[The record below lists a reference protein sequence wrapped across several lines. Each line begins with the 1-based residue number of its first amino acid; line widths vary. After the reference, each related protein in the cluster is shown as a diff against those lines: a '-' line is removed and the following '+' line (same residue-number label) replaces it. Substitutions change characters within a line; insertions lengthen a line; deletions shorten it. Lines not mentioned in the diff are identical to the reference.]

1 MLPVF
6 LLTAGSVAYIGR
18 TIYKKRAASR
28 SGGNTDTDLK
38 TPVKRPAS
46 EDPFAE
52 WDKEVDHYLPVS
64 AGALGLATAGS
75 LFFPPLSIISVP
87 VSLYA
92 SWPIFETAY
101 REITE
106 QGKLKAEVIDSFAVL
121 ASLAGGY
128 YFITALS
135 GCVYFAASKVLS
147 KTRDHTG
154 KTLIN
159 IFEEQPRHVWV
170 LRDDAEIEIRFEEL
184 SAGDIFIVN
193 AGEVI
198 PADGIVTEGAATVD
212 QHMLTG
218 ESLPCEKTVGEQVF
232 AATVVLAGRIY
243 IQASCTG
250 SATLAAQIGD
260 ILNNTAKFELSIQ
273 TRSEELADKSV
284 LPTLAAGALALVT
297 LGRTSSAAVICA
309 NFSEVNRL
317 ASPLAML
324 NFLGAASK
332 NSILIKDGRALE
344 AVNEI
349 DTVVFDKTGTLTL
362 NQFSLSGIY
371 PAEGMEED
379 ELLQYAAAAEYKQT
393 HPVARTILEA
403 AEERNIDLLK
413 PSDNSYEIGYGIRVE
428 INGRSVLVGSNRFMD
443 MQEIALTD
451 TVKALQE
458 RSHEQ
463 GCSTVY
469 VAVDKKLAG
478 MLELR
483 PKIRPEATE
492 IIRKLQR
499 RNLSVC
505 ILSGDQENPT
515 RQLAR
520 QLGIDQYFAGVLPH
534 EKSEIID
541 QLQQEGKKVCFIGDG
556 INDSIA
562 LKKANV
568 SISLSGASTAAVD
581 TAQIIL
587 MDTTLVQLDRL
598 FELSQDFSA
607 NQKTSMAAVFV
618 PGILC
623 AGGIFFLH
631 VGILGSM
638 IFYNVSVAAGVT
650 NALLPSYKCITPSGN
665 GEHDDRHS

>member
-1 MLPVF
+1 MLPIF
-6 LLTAGSVAYIGR
+6 LLTAGSIAYLGR
-18 TIYKKRAASR
+18 TIRKKRTASG
-28 SGGNTDTDLK
+28 SGSPSDPALK
-38 TPVKRPAS
+38 TPMKRPVPK
-46 EDPFAE
+46 DPFAE
-52 WDKEVDHYLPVS
+52 LDEEVDHYLPVS

-75 LFFPPLSIISVP
+75 LFFSPLSIISVP
-87 VSLYA
+87 VSLYV

-101 REITE
+101 REIR
-106 QGKLKAEVIDSFAVL
+106 GKRKLKAELIDSFAVL
-121 ASLAGGY
+121 VSLAGGY
-128 YFITALS
+128 YFVTALS
-135 GCVYFAASKVLS
+135 CCAYFAASKVLS

-159 IFEEQPRHVWV
+159 IFEEQPRHVWI
-170 LRDDAEIEIRFEEL
+170 LRDNAEIEIRFDEL

-232 AATVVLAGRIY
+232 AATVVLAGRVY

-273 TRSEELADKSV
+273 TRSEEVADKSV
-284 LPTLAAGALALVT
+284 LPTLAAGTLALAT
-297 LGRTSSAAVICA
+297 LGRSSSAAVICA

-324 NFLGAASK
+324 NFLGTASK

-371 PAEGMEED
+371 PADGMEED
-379 ELLQYAAAAEYKQT
+379 ELLKYAAAAEYKQT

-403 AEERNIDLLK
+403 AEERNIVLPE
-413 PSDNSYEIGYGIRVE
+413 PSDNSYEIGYGIKVE

-443 MQEIALTD
+443 MQEVALTD
-451 TVKALQE
+451 TIRALQE
-458 RSHEQ
+458 HSHEQ

-469 VAVDKKLAG
+469 VAVDHKLAG

-492 IIRKLQR
+492 IIRKLRR

-520 QLGIDQYFAGVLPH
+520 QLGIDQYFSGVLPH
-534 EKSEIID
+534 EKSEIIE

-598 FELSQDFSA
+598 FELSRDFTA

-631 VGILGSM
+631 VGVLGSM
-638 IFYNVSVAAGVT
+638 IFYNVSVVAGVT
-650 NALLPSYKCITPSGN
+650 NALLPSLKKR
-665 GEHDDRHS
+665 E